1 MEEVFDPLRKKYVA
15 LTPEENVRQ
24 QFIRYLNEKR
34 LWPLHMMASETE
46 ISIGDVKL
54 RCDIVCY
61 GKDLSPKMI
70 VECKRPT
77 VKISSR
83 TFEQIWNYAL
93 ILKVE
98 YIVATNG
105 KETFACRYD
114 TEKKQYVFI
123 GDIPAY
129 AEEKKDETMTGGNDI
144 FLKDKIFKVI
154 SETAAEHGVRAFVIG
169 GFVRDCFL
177 QRPRNDIDVVVEG
190 SGIEIAQAVG
200 DKVHSKVSVFK
211 NFGTAM
217 LRHNGVEI
225 EFVGARKESYNRNSR
240 KPIVEDGTLEDDQ
253 KRRDFTVNA
262 LAFSLQ
268 KEDYG
273 NLVDP
278 FGGVA
283 DLQKGL
289 LRTPLDPD
297 ITYSDDPLRMIR
309 AIRFASQLNFTIVPE
324 SIESIKR
331 NKGRLEILSRE
342 RIAEEMNKILL
353 APKPSI
359 GLNLLQQT
367 GLLEE
372 FLPQLSALQGVET
385 MEGRGH
391 KENFA
396 HTLQVLDNV
405 AEQSDNLWLRWAA
418 LLHDIGKPATKR
430 YESTAGWTFHG
441 HEVVGAKMV
450 PGIFKQ
456 MKMPLNE
463 KMKYVQKLVALH
475 LRPIALVEETV
486 TDSAVRRLLFD
497 AGDDIDDL
505 MILCNA
511 DITSKN
517 EAKVRR
523 LKSNFQ
529 LVRQKLV
536 EVEEKDAI
544 RNFKNP
550 ITGELVMEYY
560 GIEPCNLIG
569 QIKEYVKE
577 AILDGKIE
585 NNFDQ
590 AFELMKE
597 KGAELGLV
605 HKEQ

>member
-1 MEEVFDPLRKKYVA
+1 MEEIFDPLRKKRVA

-34 LWPLHMMASETE
+34 GWPLHMMGSETE

-61 GKDLSPKMI
+61 GKDLTPKMI

-83 TFEQIWNYAL
+83 TFEQIWHYAL

-98 YIVATNG
+98 YIVVTNG

-114 TEKKQYVFI
+114 QEKKQYVFI

-129 AEEKKDETMTGGNDI
+129 TEEKKEQAMTGGNDI
-144 FLKDKIFKVI
+144 FLKDKIFQII

-190 SGIEIAQAVG
+190 SGIEIASAVG
-200 DKVHSKVSVFK
+200 EKIHSKVSVFK

-217 LRHNGVEI
+217 FRWNGIEI
-225 EFVGARKESYNRNSR
+225 EFVGARRESYNRNSR

-268 KEDYG
+268 KEDFG

-309 AIRFASQLNFTIVPE
+309 AIRFASQLHFTIVPE

-353 APKPSI
+353 CDKPSI

-367 GLLEE
+367 GLLEQ
-372 FLPQLSALQGVET
+372 FMPQLSALEGVET
-385 MEGRGH
+385 MEGKGH

-396 HTLQVLDNV
+396 HTLQVVDNV
-405 AEQSDNLWLRWAA
+405 ASQSDNLWLRWAA

-430 YESTAGWTFHG
+430 YESGTGWTFHG

-475 LRPIALVEETV
+475 LRPIALVEDIV

-523 LKSNFQ
+523 IKGNFQ
-529 LVRQKLV
+529 LVKQKLV
-536 EVEEKDAI
+536 DVEAKDAI

-585 NNFDQ
+585 NDFDQ
-590 AFELMKE
+590 AFELMKQ
-597 KGAELGLV
+597 KGAELGLT
-605 HKEQ
+605 HKEG